1 MIARQSLGNMWIIV
15 SNTKGEP
22 PTCGCKHGDKPPPP
36 RVMVDEWIDLWPDKK
51 LNKALNKNLNTHQGE
66 NPEQYVAL
74 WYQQGE
80 PVMQLILVGI
90 KTHSLQIF
98 IELPDFVRG
107 YDYDWKLFSL
117 CALFGEKEWFSVHV
131 DRKDIISPCADIR
144 NKKASAA
151 FGGKEHIMGPSV
163 QKQMVLCPKD
173 LATNL
178 INCKRPPLN
187 EWSFVTNL

>member
-1 MIARQSLGNMWIIV
+1 MWIIV

-36 RVMVDEWIDLWPDKK
+36 RVMVDEWIDLWP
-51 LNKALNKNLNTHQGE
+51 
-66 NPEQYVAL
+66 
-74 WYQQGE
+74 
-80 PVMQLILVGI
+80 QLILVGI